1 MVETWQ
7 PVKSFPDYEVS
18 NLGHFREK
26 ATGKAVKVYKGWYV
40 HLMRHGILYARS
52 AAKLVAQV
60 YVPNPDPKNRK
71 RVNQYNGKIT
81 DIRAENLYWANTW
94 ERQCPEA
101 ENRIKNAQQRIID
114 KKYAVIGTSLEDG
127 HEVRFESCQAAG
139 KAGFNFRCVSR
150 CCRGE
155 GHTHLGYTW
164 RKADDDKNSGQ
175 RQSHGV

>member
-114 KKYAVIGTSLEDG
+114 KKYAVVGTSRNPLRELSSG
-127 HEVRFESCQAAG
+127 GQSRLQLPVYLTVLQGRRTYTFGLYMEES
-139 KAGFNFRCVSR
+139 
-150 CCRGE
+150 
-155 GHTHLGYTW
+155 
-164 RKADDDKNSGQ
+164 
-175 RQSHGV
+175 RQ